1 MNRKQEARQARHGGR
16 RPDRGGSRP
25 SRRGRR
31 GAEEGTV
38 TAEVAI
44 LLPML
49 MATIVFGF
57 WVVGVVTANIRCV
70 DAARDVARAVARGE
84 SADTARSIGE
94 RAAPPGTL
102 VEITRDGDDIQVTVT
117 TRKTPD
123 WPLFKQLP
131 AIPVE
136 AKATIRSEPGEDQLP

>member
-1 MNRKQEARQARHGGR
+1 MNPRQEAPWPRPGGR
-16 RPDRGGSRP
+16 RRTE
-25 SRRGRR
+25 
-31 GAEEGTV
+31 AGTV

-57 WVVGVVTANIRCV
+57 WLVGVVTANIRCV

-84 SADTARSIGE
+84 SADTARLIGE
-94 RAAPPGTL
+94 RAAPPGAL
-102 VEITRDGDDIQVTVT
+102 VEITRDGDDIEVTVT
-117 TRKTPD
+117 TSKTPD
-123 WPLFKQLP
+123 WPLFRQLP

>member
-1 MNRKQEARQARHGGR
+1 MNRKQEAHGTHGGGRWARHGGR
-16 RPDRGGSRP
+16 RACRGG
-25 SRRGRR
+25 RR
-31 GAEEGTV
+31 AEEGTV

-84 SADTARSIGE
+84 SPEAARSIGE
-94 RAAPPGTL
+94 RAAPSGAV
-102 VEITRDGDDIQVTVT
+102 VEITRDGDYINVTVT
-117 TRKTPD
+117 TSRTPD
-123 WPLFKQLP
+123 WPIFKQLP

-136 AKATIRSEPGEDQLP
+136 AKATIRSEPGEDHVP